1 MRLSPRLPVFLLC
14 AGLVATVLL
23 AAAYP
28 LPRTAVVEGT
38 VRDGAT
44 GEALP
49 GANVRVAGTAI
60 GAATDAEG
68 RFRLADV
75 PSGAQT
81 VEATFVGFEPASVA
95 VDVPEGGR
103 VELDLVLAASTAL
116 DEVVV
121 VGGRRGRGMTAPA
134 APAATP
140 AVPGGTLSAR
150 SGAVTAG
157 SAPLSSPAPPSSRAE
172 PGREAGDAVGPER
185 PRPQPGLL
193 TAGDIDDG
201 LNWPSYLGY
210 VRRTVEA
217 QGQSGQR
224 LSLGLDGQA
233 FPDLG
238 LDDRVLLRVVDQAGH
253 PVAGARVTVEATGGD
268 RARRLVT
275 EAGTDGRLALFPRFD
290 FGAGV
295 RSLRLSVS
303 GPGGGG
309 RAESETVS
317 LDRIA
322 GDRTVRVRLPIRV
335 AERAQALDLAFVI
348 DVTGSMSDELRYLT
362 DEFEAIVSRV
372 ERRYP
377 GVDLRFGLVAY
388 RDAGDEFVVRR
399 WDFTRS
405 AQEMRQR
412 LAALRADGGGDY
424 PEAMDQALDAAL
436 ELDWRTGTAAR
447 VAFLVADAPPHDDR
461 VEETV
466 AAVRQA
472 RARGLRL
479 YPVAASGVADQAE
492 YLMRAAAVLTG
503 ARHLFLTDDSGVGLP
518 HAEPKIA
525 CYQVTAL
532 DNLLVRVIA
541 SELEGRRVEPSQ
553 DEVIREVGDYDAG
566 VCEPPAV
573 VERPQRRRDGLGYV
587 EAP

>member
-1 MRLSPRLPVFLLC
+1 MRLAPRPSALPLR
-14 AGLVATVLL
+14 AGLVAALL
-23 AAAYP
+23 LVAAHP
-28 LPRTAVVEGT
+28 LPQTAVVEGT
-38 VRDGAT
+38 VRDAAT

-81 VEATFVGFEPASVA
+81 IEATFVGFEPESVK

-103 VELDLVLAASTAL
+103 VQVEIRLAASTAL

-121 VGGRRGRGMTAPA
+121 VGGRRGRGLTVPA
-134 APAATP
+134 APAMPEA
-140 AVPGGTLSAR
+140 TLSAR
-150 SGAVTAG
+150 SVTAG
-157 SAPLSSPAPPSSRAE
+157 SARLSAPAAPSRRAE
-172 PGREAGDAVGPER
+172 AAREARDESAAER
-185 PRPQPGLL
+185 PRQRPGLL

-224 LSLGLDGQA
+224 LSLGLDGQV

-253 PVAGARVTVEATGGD
+253 PVAGARVAVEATGGD

-290 FGAGV
+290 FGTGV
-295 RSLRLSVS
+295 RSLRVTVRA
-303 GPGGGG
+303 PGGGG
-309 RAESETVS
+309 AQTETVA
-317 LDRIA
+317 LDRVA
-322 GDRTVRVRLPIRV
+322 GDRTVQVRLPVEV

-362 DEFEAIVSRV
+362 EEFEAIVSRV

-412 LAALRADGGGDY
+412 LADLRADGGGDY
-424 PEAMDQALDAAL
+424 PEAMDQALESAL

-466 AAVRQA
+466 QAVRQA

-573 VERPQRRRDGLGYV
+573 VGRPDPRRQRDDALGYV
-587 EAP
+587 ED